1 MSMRNE
7 NEGSLWGVRMEH
19 PTIEEAKHFTR
30 SLGWEGRFE
39 FFEVSF
45 GLGNITQRCYS
56 FEYLVGLLSMQKT
69 GTGDSHHDFFIV
81 DLEKMMTWIS
91 DVVGDPVL
99 SENLASTIAPDDPY
113 QTKLDTMRAIVIR
126 RFNQYCEVLAE
137 HDVLGERTMIST
149 ELASK
154 VR

>member
-1 MSMRNE
+1 
-7 NEGSLWGVRMEH
+7 MEH
-19 PTIEEAKHFTR
+19 PTIEEAQHFTR
-30 SLGWEGRFE
+30 GLGWEGRFE
-39 FFEVSF
+39 FFEVNL
-45 GLGNITQRCYS
+45 GLGNITQRCYN
-56 FEYLVGLLSMQKT
+56 FEYLAGLLSMQKN

-91 DVVGDPVL
+91 DVVGDTGL
-99 SENLASTIAPDDPY
+99 SKNLASAVEPGDPY
-113 QTKLDTMRAIVIR
+113 QARLDTMRAIVIR

-137 HDVLGERTMIST
+137 HDALEGHTMIST